1 MTDIYAQ
8 HAAAFRAV
16 SAFVILNGAGERVA
30 TVAIKHATA
39 VTAYVHLVGV
49 EMTKG
54 HATSGG
60 YNRASTA
67 VATAIDRIPVPSADH
82 DETRYQTLHALR
94 MMLRLAATGMDA
106 GQWTRELEH
115 QGFRVL
121 QAV

>member
-1 MTDIYAQ
+1 MSDIYTQ
-8 HAAAFRAV
+8 HDAAFRAV
-16 SAFVILNGAGERVA
+16 SAFVILRDGERVA

-49 EMTKG
+49 EMVKG
-54 HATSGG
+54 VARGGG
-60 YNRASTA
+60 YDRASA
-67 VATAIDRIPVPSADH
+67 AAATAIGKIPVPSADH
-82 DETRYQTLHALR
+82 DDARYQTLNALR

-106 GQWTRELEH
+106 GSWTRELER